1 MISAALVAI
10 PALTL
15 YLRLLYFGQYIDADV
30 GNLGYLAWRMA
41 EGEVLLDFEGPGKPP
56 LYFMLYSLFIRLFG
70 PSVLGLKMFGTI
82 FVLMAILVL
91 YWLAKEAYG
100 ERVGLLSALLFG
112 IFSSAPMVEGG
123 TVNLETLMHL
133 PYILA
138 IGLFLKGSV
147 SGKERWYFLAG
158 LCAALATLVKQVGG
172 VLFFIFLC
180 YGISEWWRK
189 KENPFSMKQW
199 LYPVR
204 KPRHLW
210 RGWRKKCSFLIEGGV
225 QSPALSNGVYRY
237 LLLGGGALLP
247 VMGMILFY
255 HFHGYTLN
263 ELYDCM
269 LGSNLRYVKR
279 GYEYTNFWKHFTSTL
294 KIMLPENSI
303 LWFGTLSAAVHMG
316 QKAWHG
322 EGVKTDRILL
332 WWGFWSFAVLWVSGT
347 FYAHYFL
354 QIIAPFS
361 LLAAYGIVTTLKW
374 VRSLSSKA
382 RFVMQAISIT
392 ILLVMLVLFIKTDYK
407 YFFSYTPEE
416 KTMYQYKALSGMDHV
431 YGLYVIIQNEIASHI
446 RANTNPSETIY
457 VWGIA
462 PQVYFVAQRRAATR
476 YRTNYNMDKLVT
488 GDRLKALMAY
498 APVVMK
504 DLKQFCPVYIVQI
517 FPLEF
522 LQEFQTFVQDHY
534 KVEMEINLSVP
545 PYRIRLYRRSVDKEG
560 VPNPK

>member
-1 MISAALVAI
+1 MGNIHRNLFSMLRPTSMISAALVAI

-180 YGISEWWRK
+180 YGIYELWKGPNSLSRK
-189 KENPFSMKQW
+189 Q
-199 LYPVR
+199 L
-204 KPRHLW
+204 L
-210 RGWRKKCSFLIEGGV
+210 
-225 QSPALSNGVYRY
+225 YRY

-279 GYEYTNFWKHFTSTL
+279 GYEYTNSWKHFTSTL

-392 ILLVMLVLFIKTDYK
+392 ILLVMLALFIKTDYK

>member
-1 MISAALVAI
+1 MGNIHRNLFSMLRPTTMISAALVAI

-56 LYFMLYSLFIRLFG
+56 LYFMLYSLFIRFFG
-70 PSVLGLKMFGTI
+70 PSVLGLKMFGAI

-180 YGISEWWRK
+180 YGIYELWKGPKSLSRK
-189 KENPFSMKQW
+189 Q
-199 LYPVR
+199 L
-204 KPRHLW
+204 L
-210 RGWRKKCSFLIEGGV
+210 
-225 QSPALSNGVYRY
+225 YRY

-269 LGSNLRYVKR
+269 LGSNLRYIKR
-279 GYEYTNFWKHFTSTL
+279 GYEYTNSWKHFTSTL

>member
-1 MISAALVAI
+1 MGNIHRNLFSMLRPTTMISAALVAI

-180 YGISEWWRK
+180 YGIYELWKGPNSLSRK
-189 KENPFSMKQW
+189 Q
-199 LYPVR
+199 L
-204 KPRHLW
+204 L
-210 RGWRKKCSFLIEGGV
+210 
-225 QSPALSNGVYRY
+225 YRY

-279 GYEYTNFWKHFTSTL
+279 GYEYTNSWKHFTSTL

-303 LWFGTLSAAVHMG
+303 LWFGTLSAAVYMG

-392 ILLVMLVLFIKTDYK
+392 ILLVMLALFIKTDYK

-534 KVEMEINLSVP
+534 KVEMEINLNVP

>member
-1 MISAALVAI
+1 MGNIHRNLFSMLRPTTMISAALVAI

-180 YGISEWWRK
+180 YGIYELWKGPNSLSRK
-189 KENPFSMKQW
+189 Q
-199 LYPVR
+199 L
-204 KPRHLW
+204 L
-210 RGWRKKCSFLIEGGV
+210 
-225 QSPALSNGVYRY
+225 YRY

-279 GYEYTNFWKHFTSTL
+279 GYEYTNSWKHFTSTL

-392 ILLVMLVLFIKTDYK
+392 ILLVMLALFIKTDYK

>member
-1 MISAALVAI
+1 MGNIHRNLFSMLRPTTMTSAALVAI
-10 PALTL
+10 LALTF

-180 YGISEWWRK
+180 YGIYELWKGPNSLSRK
-189 KENPFSMKQW
+189 Q
-199 LYPVR
+199 L
-204 KPRHLW
+204 L
-210 RGWRKKCSFLIEGGV
+210 
-225 QSPALSNGVYRY
+225 YRY

-392 ILLVMLVLFIKTDYK
+392 ILLVMLALFIKTDYK

-560 VPNPK
+560 PPNPK

>member
-56 LYFMLYSLFIRLFG
+56 LYFMLYSLFIRFFG
-70 PSVLGLKMFGTI
+70 PSVLGLKMFGAI

-180 YGISEWWRK
+180 YGIYELWKGPKSLSRK
-189 KENPFSMKQW
+189 Q
-199 LYPVR
+199 L
-204 KPRHLW
+204 L
-210 RGWRKKCSFLIEGGV
+210 
-225 QSPALSNGVYRY
+225 YRY

-269 LGSNLRYVKR
+269 LGSNLRYIKR
-279 GYEYTNFWKHFTSTL
+279 GYEYTNSWKHFTSTL

>member
-1 MISAALVAI
+1 MGNIHRNLFSMLRPTTMISAALVAI

-180 YGISEWWRK
+180 YGIYELWKGPKSLSRK
-189 KENPFSMKQW
+189 Q
-199 LYPVR
+199 L
-204 KPRHLW
+204 L
-210 RGWRKKCSFLIEGGV
+210 
-225 QSPALSNGVYRY
+225 YRY

-279 GYEYTNFWKHFTSTL
+279 GYEYTNSWKHFTSTL

-392 ILLVMLVLFIKTDYK
+392 ILLVMLALFIKTDYK

>member
-1 MISAALVAI
+1 MTSAALVAI
-10 PALTL
+10 LALTF

-180 YGISEWWRK
+180 YGIYELWKGPNSLSRK
-189 KENPFSMKQW
+189 Q
-199 LYPVR
+199 L
-204 KPRHLW
+204 L
-210 RGWRKKCSFLIEGGV
+210 
-225 QSPALSNGVYRY
+225 YRY

-392 ILLVMLVLFIKTDYK
+392 ILLVMLALFIKTDYK

-560 VPNPK
+560 PPNPK